1 MADLDELK
9 LVDKYFDVHYGKES
23 DESDTSHVTI

>member
-1 MADLDELK
+1 MADSDDLK

-23 DESDTSHVTI
+23 ESDDN